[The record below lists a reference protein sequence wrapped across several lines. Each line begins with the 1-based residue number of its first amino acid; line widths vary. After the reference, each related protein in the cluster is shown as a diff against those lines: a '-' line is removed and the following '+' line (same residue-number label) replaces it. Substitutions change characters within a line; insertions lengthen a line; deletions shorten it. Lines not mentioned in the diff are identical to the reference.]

1 MEVLQ
6 DGKFTKP
13 ILDFSIFT
21 PDKEH
26 DEKVLKEREELEK
39 KEFFELVKK
48 TMIPE
53 RYYTSTFNNYTGNE
67 TQVNQIMQY
76 AEKTARNYNGILVI
90 LGGYGTGKTHLAC
103 ACLHTNTNGRYID
116 MPTLEIEIECSRDFS
131 AKENKASVLE
141 KYIKPSLL
149 VIDEIGRFQ
158 NPIAE
163 KQALY
168 YIINARY
175 NKKLSTVLVSNFNQK
190 EFGEYVG
197 NATTDRIAEK
207 RILIELKGESYR
219 QSHGEKETV

>member
-1 MEVLQ
+1 
-6 DGKFTKP
+6 
-13 ILDFSIFT
+13 
-21 PDKEH
+21 
-26 DEKVLKEREELEK
+26 
-39 KEFFELVKK
+39 
-48 TMIPE
+48 
-53 RYYTSTFNNYTGNE
+53 
-67 TQVNQIMQY
+67 MQY
-76 AEKTARNYNGILVI
+76 AEKTVRNYNGILVI
-90 LGGYGTGKTHLAC
+90 LGGYGTGKTHLASS
-103 ACLHTNTNGRYID
+103 CLHINTNGRYID

-175 NKKLSTVLVSNFNQK
+175 NKKLSTILVSNFNPK